1 MLWTAPLHCRLHGH
15 LPGCVETSRSPG
27 YLRLGRVRVES
38 WMRSLAISEVISEV
52 FCLAQQKCKKK
63 VLYEVFDWWWN
74 VKPYMEPWLVTNDA
88 ATKQRATK
96 YWCAFSKGATKCVKP
111 FSNML
116 LLTGSAPSP
125 SWVLRRI
132 ELVTSTPIS
141 VAASLHSKIPM
152 VISWNPVLNRVG
164 GSC

>member
-1 MLWTAPLHCRLHGH
+1 M
-15 LPGCVETSRSPG
+15 
-27 YLRLGRVRVES
+27 
-38 WMRSLAISEVISEV
+38 
-52 FCLAQQKCKKK
+52 
-63 VLYEVFDWWWN
+63 
-74 VKPYMEPWLVTNDA
+74 KPYMERWLVTSDA
-88 ATKQRATK
+88 ATKQRASILMCIQQRG
-96 YWCAFSKGATKCVKP
+96 YEVKP

-152 VISWNPVLNRVG
+152 VISWSPVLNRVG
-164 GSC
+164 GSLLAMMGYSYGCSNYD